1 MVFGIGKNGGTFGD
15 EEPDDLD
22 SNEELIPAAPAGS
35 FKKGGHVK
43 KTGLAKVHKGETVI
57 PALKSMRIQLHRDSD
72 GKLTGF
78 TVHHEHLP
86 KPSKSPPS
94 WKQLRKRT
102 PSAWSNTKICSTTF
116 IDIRLVKANARLPRP
131 APED

>member
-86 KPSKSPPS
+86 KPSKSP
-94 WKQLRKRT
+94 
-102 PSAWSNTKICSTTF
+102 AFMETTTEAHPF
-116 IDIRLVKANARLPRP
+116 GVEQH
-131 APED
+131 EDMLDHVHRHTAGQS